1 MVREDAT
8 EYRDREVAP
17 TILRPELP
25 LQINLFTRAVEP
37 LRLEV
42 VEPPAEREGEEVEI
56 DTGISVIKNENLSQ
70 IIVSGFG
77 CFLSKKSERVV
88 VKRPDGKVLY
98 QFPMFRLSE
107 IIVASR
113 GVGLSSD
120 LLEECCER
128 GIRISFLSG
137 GGRPYAM
144 ITSPMLN
151 AVVTTRRQQLEAM
164 NDGRGL
170 EFSRAIVRGKIK
182 NQAALLRYTGKY
194 LKQADPPR
202 YEKITEAA
210 EALHAQYRAVEKVAR
225 ASRPPGSPENTTNDT
240 GGTPAPL
247 KIDDARHELMG
258 IEGVCARIYWDAVK
272 EIIKD
277 KITFMGRETR
287 GAQDEVNSLLNY
299 GYGIL
304 YAQVWGAVLNAG
316 LEPFAGF
323 LHVDRPGKPSLVLD
337 LVEEF
342 RQPVVDR
349 VVLAHVNLGV
359 PIKMQNGMLE
369 AETKAALADKVMER
383 LLSPEPYQGKHYQI
397 RSIIQQQ
404 ARRLASF
411 LRGDAPSYRTF
422 SFKW

>member
-1 MVREDAT
+1 VNPELYVVREDAAQ
-8 EYRDREVAP
+8 ESLRKLEVVE
-17 TILRPELP
+17 PELP
-25 LQINLFTRAVEP
+25 LQINLFTREVEP
-37 LRLEV
+37 LKLEL
-42 VEPPAEREGEEVEI
+42 VEPPPEREGEQVEI
-56 DTGISVIKNENLSQ
+56 DEGISVIKNENLSQ

-88 VKRPDGKVLY
+88 VKRPDGRVLY

-107 IIVASR
+107 IIVSSR

-164 NDGRGL
+164 NDERGL
-170 EFSRAIVRGKIK
+170 DFARAVVIGKIK

-194 LKQADPPR
+194 LKQADATR
-202 YEKITEAA
+202 YAKITGAA
-210 EALHAQYRAVEKVAR
+210 NGLHIQLRAAMRVEGKQVD
-225 ASRPPGSPENTTNDT
+225 GV
-240 GGTPAPL
+240 
-247 KIDDARHELMG
+247 RHQLMG
-258 IEGVCARIYWDAVK
+258 IEGICARIYWEAVQ
-272 EIIKD
+272 EIVRDRIN
-277 KITFMGRETR
+277 FLGRVTR

-369 AETKAALADKVMER
+369 AETKNAFADKIMER

-397 RSIIQQQ
+397 RSVIQQQ

-411 LRGDAPSYRTF
+411 LRGDAPTYKAF

>member
-1 MVREDAT
+1 MKLPAKI
-8 EYRDREVAP
+8 AAW
-17 TILRPELP
+17 ILP
-25 LQINLFTRAVEP
+25 LF
-37 LRLEV
+37 
-42 VEPPAEREGEEVEI
+42 
-56 DTGISVIKNENLSQ
+56 LS
-70 IIVSGFG
+70 G

-107 IIVASR
+107 IIVSSR

-170 EFSRAIVRGKIK
+170 EFSRAIVRGKVK

-194 LKQADPPR
+194 LKQTDPPR
-202 YEKITEAA
+202 YEKIVAAA
-210 EALHAQYRAVEKVAR
+210 EALHAQLRTAIRLEGKR
-225 ASRPPGSPENTTNDT
+225 
-240 GGTPAPL
+240 
-247 KIDDARHELMG
+247 IDDVRHELMG

-349 VVLAHVNLGV
+349 VVLAHVNLGI

-369 AETKAALADKVMER
+369 AETKKGFADKIMER

-411 LRGDAPSYRTF
+411 LRGDAATYRTF

>member
-1 MVREDAT
+1 MEEPQPLTNPELSAGPKDAA
-8 EYRDREVAP
+8 EKHQPGLEVAKSKV
-17 TILRPELP
+17 P
-25 LQINLFTRAVEP
+25 LQINLFTREVEP
-37 LRLEV
+37 LKLDV
-42 VEPPAEREGEEVEI
+42 VEPTPDREGDEVEI

-70 IIVSGFG
+70 IIVSGHG
-77 CFLSKKSERVV
+77 CFLSKKSERLVI
-88 VKRPDGKVLY
+88 KRPDGKVLY
-98 QFPMFRLSE
+98 QFPLFRLSE
-107 IIVASR
+107 IIVSSR

-164 NDGRGL
+164 NDRRGL
-170 EFSRAIVRGKIK
+170 EFSRAVARGKIK

-202 YEKITEAA
+202 YEKIISAVTG
-210 EALHAQYRAVEKVAR
+210 LHAQLRATLRVQGER
-225 ASRPPGSPENTTNDT
+225 
-240 GGTPAPL
+240 
-247 KIDDARHELMG
+247 IDDCRHELMG

-272 EIIKD
+272 EIISEKV
-277 KITFMGRETR
+277 TFMGRKTR

-359 PIKMQNGMLE
+359 PIKMQKGMLE
-369 AETKAALADKVMER
+369 AETKIAFADKIMER
-383 LLSPEPYQGKHYQI
+383 LLSPEPYRGKHYQI

-411 LRGDAPSYRTF
+411 LRGDAPSYRPF

>member
-1 MVREDAT
+1 MNPELYVVREDAAQ
-8 EYRDREVAP
+8 ESLRKLEVVE
-17 TILRPELP
+17 PELP
-25 LQINLFTRAVEP
+25 LQINLFTREVEP
-37 LRLEV
+37 LKLEL
-42 VEPPAEREGEEVEI
+42 VEPPPEREGEQVEI
-56 DTGISVIKNENLSQ
+56 DEGISVIKNENLSQ

-88 VKRPDGKVLY
+88 VKRPDGRVLY

-107 IIVASR
+107 IIVSSR

-164 NDGRGL
+164 NDERGL
-170 EFSRAIVRGKIK
+170 DFARAVVIGKIK

-194 LKQADPPR
+194 LKQADATR
-202 YEKITEAA
+202 YAKITGAA
-210 EALHAQYRAVEKVAR
+210 NGLHIQLRAAMRVEGKQVD
-225 ASRPPGSPENTTNDT
+225 GV
-240 GGTPAPL
+240 
-247 KIDDARHELMG
+247 RHQLMG
-258 IEGVCARIYWDAVK
+258 IEGICARIYWEAVQ
-272 EIIKD
+272 EIVRDRIN
-277 KITFMGRETR
+277 FLGRVTR

-369 AETKAALADKVMER
+369 AETKNAFADKIMER

-397 RSIIQQQ
+397 RSVIQQQ

-411 LRGDAPSYRTF
+411 LRGDAPTYKAF

>member
-1 MVREDAT
+1 M
-8 EYRDREVAP
+8 
-17 TILRPELP
+17 
-25 LQINLFTRAVEP
+25 NLFTRTVEP
-37 LRLEV
+37 LKLEV
-42 VEPPAEREGEEVEI
+42 VEPPAEREGEAIEI
-56 DTGISVIKNENLSQ
+56 DQGISVIKNENLSQ

-107 IIVASR
+107 VIVASR

-120 LLEECCER
+120 LLEELCER
-128 GIRISFLSG
+128 GIRVSFLSG
-137 GGRPYAM
+137 GGKPYAM

-164 NDGRGL
+164 NDVRGL
-170 EFSRAIVRGKIK
+170 EFSRAVVRGKIK
-182 NQAALLRYTGKY
+182 NQAALLRYFGKY
-194 LKQADPPR
+194 LKQTNPPR
-202 YEKITEAA
+202 FAKIAEAA
-210 EALHAQYRAVEKVAR
+210 NALHHQQQAAVRVKGQR
-225 ASRPPGSPENTTNDT
+225 
-240 GGTPAPL
+240 
-247 KIDDARHELMG
+247 IDDGRHQLMG
-258 IEGVCARIYWDAVK
+258 IEGVCARIYWDAIQ
-272 EIIKD
+272 EIVQD
-277 KITFMGRETR
+277 KITFLGRVTR

-349 VVLAHVNLGV
+349 VVLAHVNLGE
-359 PIKMQNGMLE
+359 PIKLQNGMLE
-369 AETKAALADKVMER
+369 AETKHAFADKIMAR
-383 LLSPEPYQGKHYQI
+383 LLTPEPYQGKHYQI

-411 LRGDAPSYRTF
+411 LRGDAARYKTF

>member
-1 MVREDAT
+1 MDSTAEDAIGIPAQGT
-8 EYRDREVAP
+8 AAIAEAP
-17 TILRPELP
+17 TLKVLKPELP
-25 LQINLFTRAVEP
+25 LQLNLFTRKAEP
-37 LRLEV
+37 LRLEI
-42 VEPPAEREGEEVEI
+42 VEPPNEREGEEVEV
-56 DTGISVIKNENLSQ
+56 DDGISVIKSENLSQ
-70 IIVSGFG
+70 IIVSGHG

-98 QFPMFRLSE
+98 QFPMFRISE
-107 IIVASR
+107 VIVNSR

-120 LLEECCER
+120 LIEELCMR

-151 AVVTTRRQQLEAM
+151 AVVTTRRAQLAAM
-164 NDGRGL
+164 SDARGL
-170 EFSRAIVRGKIK
+170 ELSRAIVRGKIK
-182 NQAALLRYTGKY
+182 NQAALLRYFGKY
-194 LKQADPPR
+194 LKAADPIR
-202 YEKITEAA
+202 YEHITAVAA
-210 EALHAQYRAVEKVAR
+210 ELHRQQHATMRL
-225 ASRPPGSPENTTNDT
+225 
-240 GGTPAPL
+240 GGRC
-247 KIDDARHELMG
+247 IDDVRHALMG
-258 IEGVCARIYWDAVK
+258 IEGVCGRIYWEAVQT
-272 EIIKD
+272 IVRD
-277 KITFMGRETR
+277 KIEFLGRTTR

-349 VVLAHVNLGV
+349 VVLAHVNLGES
-359 PIKMQNGMLE
+359 IALLNGMLDGATKKTF
-369 AETKAALADKVMER
+369 AEKIMARLATA
-383 LLSPEPYQGKHYQI
+383 EPYKGKHFQI

-404 ARRLASF
+404 ARRTASF
-411 LRGDAPSYRTF
+411 LRGDAPVYKTF

>member
-1 MVREDAT
+1 MEQRQPTSDPDPAPFLAHQGTSDE
-8 EYRDREVAP
+8 EQPRLRVAK
-17 TILRPELP
+17 PELP
-25 LQINLFTRAVEP
+25 LQLNLFTRKVEP

-42 VEPPAEREGEEVEI
+42 VELPAEREGEEVEI
-56 DTGISVIKNENLSQ
+56 DRGISVIKNENLSQ
-70 IIVSGFG
+70 IIVSGHG
-77 CFLSKKSERVV
+77 CFLSKKSARVV

-98 QFPMFRLSE
+98 RFPMFRLSE
-107 IIVASR
+107 IIVSSR

-128 GIRISFLSG
+128 GIRIAFLSSS
-137 GGRPYAM
+137 GRPYAM
-144 ITSPMLN
+144 ISSPMLN

-164 NDGRGL
+164 NDDRGL
-170 EFSRAIVRGKIK
+170 HFSRTIVRGKIK

-194 LKQADPPR
+194 LKQADPSA
-202 YEKITEAA
+202 YEKIIVAV
-210 EALHAQYRAVEKVAR
+210 EALHTHLRAAIRVHGAR
-225 ASRPPGSPENTTNDT
+225 
-240 GGTPAPL
+240 
-247 KIDDARHELMG
+247 IDDCRHELMG
-258 IEGVCARIYWDAVK
+258 IEGVCGRIYWDAVNEVIK
-272 EIIKD
+272 E

-304 YAQVWGAVLNAG
+304 YTQVWGAVLNAG

-349 VVLAHVNLGV
+349 VVLAHVNPGV

-369 AETKAALADKVMER
+369 AETKTVFAGKVMER
-383 LLSPEPYQGKHYQI
+383 LLSPEPYKGKHYQI

-411 LRGDAPSYRTF
+411 LRRDAPSYRTF

>member
-1 MVREDAT
+1 MEAEREGSRGITQNNMSADEAI
-8 EYRDREVAP
+8 ESALPAKVAE
-17 TILRPELP
+17 PELKVLAP
-25 LQINLFTRAVEP
+25 ELLLQLNLFTRKAEP
-37 LRLEV
+37 LRLEI
-42 VEPPAEREGEEVEI
+42 VEPLVEREGEEVEV
-56 DTGISVIKNENLSQ
+56 DHGISVIKSENLSQ
-70 IIVSGFG
+70 IIVSGHG

-107 IIVASR
+107 VIVNSR

-120 LLEECCER
+120 LIEALCQR

-137 GGRPYAM
+137 GGKPYAM

-151 AVVTTRRQQLEAM
+151 AVVATRRAQLEAM
-164 NDGRGL
+164 SDARGL
-170 EFSRAIVRGKIK
+170 ELSRAIVRGKIK
-182 NQAALLRYTGKY
+182 NQAALLRYFGKY
-194 LKQADPPR
+194 LKGADPLR
-202 YEKITEAA
+202 YEQIAAVAA
-210 EALHAQYRAVEKVAR
+210 ELHRQQQATMRLSGR
-225 ASRPPGSPENTTNDT
+225 C
-240 GGTPAPL
+240 
-247 KIDDARHELMG
+247 IDDVRHQLMG
-258 IEGVCARIYWDAVK
+258 IEGVCGRVYWDAVQ
-272 EIIKD
+272 IVIRD
-277 KITFMGRETR
+277 KIEFLGRATR

-349 VVLAHVNLGV
+349 VVLAHVNLGEA
-359 PIKMQNGMLE
+359 ITLENGMLDGATKKLF
-369 AETKAALADKVMER
+369 AEKILAS
-383 LLSPEPYQGKHYQI
+383 LNSPEPYKGKGYQI

-404 ARRLASF
+404 ARRAASF
-411 LRGDAPSYRTF
+411 LRGDADVYKAF

>member
-1 MVREDAT
+1 MTPELHVVREDAAE
-8 EYRDREVAP
+8 EYQPKLEVAK
-17 TILRPELP
+17 PELP
-25 LQINLFTRAVEP
+25 LQINLFTREVEP

-164 NDGRGL
+164 NDVRGL
-170 EFSRAIVRGKIK
+170 EFSRAVVRGKIK

-194 LKQADPPR
+194 LKQADPAR
-202 YEKITEAA
+202 YAKITETAN
-210 EALHAQYRAVEKVAR
+210 ALHTQMHAAMRVEGQR
-225 ASRPPGSPENTTNDT
+225 
-240 GGTPAPL
+240 
-247 KIDDARHELMG
+247 IDDARQVLMG
-258 IEGVCARIYWDAVK
+258 IEGVCARVYWDAVK

-277 KITFMGRETR
+277 
-287 GAQDEVNSLLNY
+287 
-299 GYGIL
+299 
-304 YAQVWGAVLNAG
+304 
-316 LEPFAGF
+316 
-323 LHVDRPGKPSLVLD
+323 
-337 LVEEF
+337 
-342 RQPVVDR
+342 
-349 VVLAHVNLGV
+349 
-359 PIKMQNGMLE
+359 
-369 AETKAALADKVMER
+369 
-383 LLSPEPYQGKHYQI
+383 
-397 RSIIQQQ
+397 
-404 ARRLASF
+404 
-411 LRGDAPSYRTF
+411 
-422 SFKW
+422 

>member
-1 MVREDAT
+1 MEKPQPISDPDPSTSLAQQDVVDGEQPKLR
-8 EYRDREVAP
+8 VA
-17 TILRPELP
+17 RPELP
-25 LQINLFTRAVEP
+25 LQLNLFTRKVEP

-42 VEPPAEREGEEVEI
+42 VEPPPERQGEEVEI
-56 DTGISVIKNENLSQ
+56 DSGISVIKNENLSQ
-70 IIVSGFG
+70 IIVSGHG

-107 IIVASR
+107 IIVSSR

-120 LLEECCER
+120 LLQECCER
-128 GIRISFLSG
+128 GIRISFLSSS
-137 GGRPYAM
+137 GRPYAM
-144 ITSPMLN
+144 ISSPMLN

-164 NDGRGL
+164 NDERGL
-170 EFSRAIVRGKIK
+170 EFSKAIVCGKIK

-194 LKQADPPR
+194 LKQADPTR
-202 YEKITEAA
+202 YERVIVAV
-210 EALHAQYRAVEKVAR
+210 EALHAQLRPAMRLHGAR
-225 ASRPPGSPENTTNDT
+225 
-240 GGTPAPL
+240 
-247 KIDDARHELMG
+247 IDDRRHELMG
-258 IEGVCARIYWDAVK
+258 IEGVCGRIYWDAVNEVIK
-272 EIIKD
+272 ER
-277 KITFMGRETR
+277 ITFMGRETR

-304 YAQVWGAVLNAG
+304 YTQVRGAVLNAG

-369 AETKAALADKVMER
+369 TETKTVFADKVMER
-383 LLSPEPYQGKHYQI
+383 LLSPEPYKGKHYQL

-411 LRGDAPSYRTF
+411 LRRDAPSYRTF